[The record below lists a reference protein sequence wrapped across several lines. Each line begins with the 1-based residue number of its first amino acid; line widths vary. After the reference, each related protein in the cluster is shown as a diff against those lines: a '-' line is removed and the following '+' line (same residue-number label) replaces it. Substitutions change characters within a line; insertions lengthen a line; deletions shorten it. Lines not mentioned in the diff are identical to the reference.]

1 MEEFAGVCSHALA
14 DLGLSGLLSLT
25 VLLIL
30 AGGLIPRT
38 LHRTIVGIMQ
48 QRIDKLEELLDKRD
62 AQLDRLIPAAET
74 SADALEKIQRACEPV
89 DGG

>member
-1 MEEFAGVCSHALA
+1 MEEIAGVAIA
-14 DLGLSGLLSLT
+14 DLGLSGLLSLA

-38 LHRTIVGIMQ
+38 LHRTIVALQQ

-62 AQLDRLIPAAET
+62 SQLDRLIPAAET
-74 SADALEKIQRACEPV
+74 SADALEKIQRAGEPV
-89 DGG
+89 EGG

>member
-1 MEEFAGVCSHALA
+1 MEEFAGVAIA
-14 DLGLSGLLSLT
+14 DLGLSGLLSLA

-30 AGGLIPRT
+30 VGGLIPRT
-38 LHRTIVGIMQ
+38 LHRTIVAIQQ

-74 SADALEKIQRACEPV
+74 SADALEKIQRAADSVE
-89 DGG
+89 GG